1 MERSLVKQTVRSES
15 DQSLG
20 LVKFLS
26 WSSLALILLVN
37 LFLSIFLSNYA
48 RQDVLAKQK
57 KFATLLAENLN
68 HQIYQRFTLPTVIG
82 FGKVDLSQPAQYD
95 RLEKT
100 ILSTIHSFHVK
111 EVRIYGFNKKI
122 SYSTDKELV
131 GQPGYTSQSVED
143 ALEHG
148 TSDFQVVSRI
158 GFFSGLIDPH
168 LKVDSVILRTIYP
181 LRTERSLVPGN
192 PEGLITGALELT
204 QDITEDYQKVV
215 DFQRT
220 IVGTSLAS
228 ALLLFVMLRMIISRA
243 GRINAE
249 RIQEREQ
256 LERELQQQ
264 EKLAGMG
271 RMVAGIAHE
280 IRNPL
285 GIIRSTAELL
295 LKRNKDSDG
304 VNAKLLSAIFD
315 ESKRLSKTVGDFLD
329 YARPKSPRQEAVD
342 IATVLDQALTFLES
356 KCEEQGVAVTRE
368 YAPGLLVRGDKD
380 LLYRALYNVL
390 SNALES
396 LADDKEK
403 LRSPAIVVTAAQV
416 GDDIVLTVADTG
428 PGFSPENKGRLL
440 DPFFTTKDAGTGLG
454 LAIVRTIV
462 ESHNAVLS
470 LDDAPDGGA
479 VVSMTFPSGA

>member
-1 MERSLVKQTVRSES
+1 MKPNDRL
-15 DQSLG
+15 DGAQSLG

-26 WSSLALILLVN
+26 WSSLALILVVN
-37 LFLSIFLSNYA
+37 LFVSVFLSNYS

-57 KFATLLAENLN
+57 EFALLLAENLN

-82 FGKVDLSQPAQYD
+82 FGRVELSQPAQYD

-100 ILSTIHSFHVK
+100 VLSTIHSFHVS
-111 EVRIYGFNKKI
+111 EVRIYDFDKRV
-122 SYSTDKELV
+122 SFSTDKELV
-131 GQPGYTSQSVED
+131 GQTGFAGEAIIEAMEQ
-143 ALEHG
+143 G
-148 TSDFQVVSRI
+148 TSSFQLVSRT
-158 GFFSGLIDPH
+158 GFLGGIFDLQLRPDT
-168 LKVDSVILRTIYP
+168 VILRTIYP

-192 PEGLITGALELT
+192 PQGFIMGVLELS
-204 QDITEDYQKVV
+204 QDITSDYQKVV
-215 DFQRT
+215 VFQRI
-220 IVGTSLAS
+220 IVGTTLGSS
-228 ALLLFVMLRMIISRA
+228 VLLFVILRLIISRA
-243 GRINAE
+243 GRINAQ

-329 YARPKSPRQEAVD
+329 YARPKAPRQENVD
-342 IATVLDQALTFLES
+342 LSLILDQALTFLES
-356 KCEEQGVAVTRE
+356 KCEEQGVAVTRD
-368 YAPGLLVRGDKD
+368 YTPGLTVCGDKD
-380 LLYRALYNVL
+380 LLYRAVYNVL

-396 LADDKEK
+396 LAEDKEPK
-403 LRSPAIVVTAAQV
+403 RKPAIAVTAQATETAVTLVVT
-416 GDDIVLTVADTG
+416 DSG
-428 PGFSPENKGRLL
+428 PGFCPENKERLL

-454 LAIVRTIV
+454 LAIVRNIV
-462 ESHNAVLS
+462 ESHNAS
-470 LDDAPDGGA
+470 LALEDAPDGGA
-479 VVSMTFPSGA
+479 RVTMTFPPA

>member
-1 MERSLVKQTVRSES
+1 VKQTARSDG

-48 RQDVLAKQK
+48 RQDVLAKQQ
-57 KFATLLAENLN
+57 KFALLLAENLN

-82 FGKVDLSQPAQYD
+82 FGRVDLSQPAQYD

-100 ILSTIHSFHVK
+100 VQSTIHSFHVN
-111 EVRIYGFNKKI
+111 EVRIYGFDKKV
-122 SYSTDKELV
+122 SFCTDKDLV
-131 GQPGYTSQSVED
+131 GQAGYAGQAISEAMDQ
-143 ALEHG
+143 G
-148 TSDFQVVSRI
+148 TSSFQLVSRV
-158 GFFSGLIDPH
+158 GFLSGIIDFH
-168 LKVDSVILRTIYP
+168 LKSDSVILRTIYP

-192 PEGLITGALELT
+192 PQGIIMGVLEFS

-215 DFQRT
+215 DFQRI
-220 IVGTSLAS
+220 IVVTSLSS

-243 GRINAE
+243 GRINAQ

-329 YARPKSPRQEAVD
+329 YARPKAPRQDPVD
-342 IATVLDQALTFLES
+342 LAMVLDQALTFLDS
-356 KCEEQGVAVTRE
+356 KCEEQGVAVTLD
-368 YAPGLLVRGDKD
+368 YAPGLVVRGDKD
-380 LLYRALYNVL
+380 LLYRAVYNVL

-396 LADDKEK
+396 LAEDKEK
-403 LRSPAIVVTAAQV
+403 ARAPAIVVTARASEEN
-416 GDDIVLTVADTG
+416 VLLSVADSG
-428 PGFSPENKGRLL
+428 PGFCPENKDRLL

-454 LAIVRTIV
+454 LAIVRNIV
-462 ESHNAVLS
+462 ESHKATLS

-479 VVSMTFPSGA
+479 LVTMTFPPAA

>member
-1 MERSLVKQTVRSES
+1 VAKPITRSDG

-37 LFLSIFLSNYA
+37 LFLCVFLSNYA

-57 KFATLLAENLN
+57 DFALLLAENLN

-82 FGKVDLSQPAQYD
+82 FGRVELSQPAQYD

-100 ILSTIHSFHVK
+100 VLSTIHSFHVS
-111 EVRIYGFNKKI
+111 EVRIYDFDKRV
-122 SYSTDKELV
+122 SFSTDKELV
-131 GQPGYTSQSVED
+131 GQTGYAGEAIIE
-143 ALEHG
+143 ALEQG
-148 TSDFQVVSRI
+148 ASSFQLVSRT
-158 GFFSGLIDPH
+158 GFLGGIFDLR
-168 LKVDSVILRTIYP
+168 LKPDTVILRTIYP

-192 PEGLITGALELT
+192 PQGFIMGVLELS
-204 QDITEDYQKVV
+204 QDITGDYQKVLV
-215 DFQRT
+215 FQRI
-220 IVGTSLAS
+220 IVGTTLAS
-228 ALLLFVMLRMIISRA
+228 SVLLFVMLRLIISRA
-243 GRINAE
+243 GRINAQ

-329 YARPKSPRQEAVD
+329 YARPKSPRQENVD
-342 IATVLDQALTFLES
+342 LALILDQALTFLES
-356 KCEEQGVAVTRE
+356 KCEEQGVAVTRD
-368 YAPGLLVRGDKD
+368 YAPGLAVRGDKD
-380 LLYRALYNVL
+380 LLYRAVYNIL

-396 LADDKEK
+396 LAEDKVRARE
-403 LRSPAIVVTAAQV
+403 PAIAVTATVSEEAV
-416 GDDIVLTVADTG
+416 VLAVTDSG
-428 PGFSPENKGRLL
+428 PGFCPENKARLL

-454 LAIVRTIV
+454 LAIVRNIV
-462 ESHNAVLS
+462 ESHNATLS
-470 LDDAPDGGA
+470 LDDVPDGGA
-479 VVSMTFPSGA
+479 RVTMTFPSA

>member
-1 MERSLVKQTVRSES
+1 MKKSARSEG
-15 DQSLG
+15 DQYLG

-48 RQDVLAKQK
+48 RQDVLSKQK
-57 KFATLLAENLN
+57 EFALLLAENLN

-82 FGKVDLSQPAQYD
+82 FGRVELSQPAQYD

-100 ILSTIHSFHVK
+100 VLSTIHSFHVS
-111 EVRIYGFNKKI
+111 EVRIYDFDKRV
-122 SYSTDKELV
+122 SFSTDKELV
-131 GQPGYTSQSVED
+131 GQTGYAGT
-143 ALEHG
+143 AILESLEQG
-148 TSDFQVVSRI
+148 TSSFQLVSRAGMLGGI
-158 GFFSGLIDPH
+158 LDFNP
-168 LKVDSVILRTIYP
+168 KPDSVILRTIYP

-192 PEGLITGALELT
+192 PQGFIMGVLEFS
-204 QDITEDYQKVV
+204 QDITTDYQKVV
-215 DFQRT
+215 DFQR
-220 IVGTSLAS
+220 IIIGTSLAS
-228 ALLLFVMLRMIISRA
+228 SILLFIMLRIIISRA
-243 GRINAE
+243 GRINAQ

-295 LKRNKDSDG
+295 LKRNKETDG

-329 YARPKSPRQEAVD
+329 YARPKAPKQAVVD
-342 IATVLDQALTFLES
+342 LAVTLDQALTFLEA
-356 KCEEQGVAVTRE
+356 KCEEQGVAVSRD
-368 YAPGLLVRGDKD
+368 YAPGLAVRGDKD
-380 LLYRALYNVL
+380 LLYRAVYNVL
-390 SNALES
+390 SNALDS
-396 LADDKEK
+396 LAEDKEK
-403 LRSPAIVVTAAQV
+403 ARPAAIAVAATADATAVTLAIT
-416 GDDIVLTVADTG
+416 DSG
-428 PGFSPENKGRLL
+428 PGFCPENKDRLL

-454 LAIVRTIV
+454 LAIVRNIV
-462 ESHNAVLS
+462 ESHNAALT
-470 LDDAPDGGA
+470 LDNAPDAGA
-479 VVSMTFPSGA
+479 RVTMTFPPA

>member
-1 MERSLVKQTVRSES
+1 VKKSARTDG
-15 DQSLG
+15 DQYLG

-26 WSSLALILLVN
+26 WSSLALILVVN

-48 RQDVLAKQK
+48 RQDVLSKQK
-57 KFATLLAENLN
+57 EFALLLAENLN

-82 FGKVDLSQPAQYD
+82 FGRVELSQAAQYD

-100 ILSTIHSFHVK
+100 VLSTIHSFHVS
-111 EVRIYGFNKKI
+111 EVRIYDFDKRV
-122 SYSTDKELV
+122 SFATDKELV
-131 GQPGYTSQSVED
+131 GQSGYAGEAILE
-143 ALEHG
+143 ALEQG
-148 TSDFQVVSRI
+148 TSNFQLVSR
-158 GFFSGLIDPH
+158 SGVLGGILDFNP
-168 LKVDSVILRTIYP
+168 KPDTVILRTIYP

-192 PEGLITGALELT
+192 PQGFIMGVLEFS
-204 QDITEDYQKVV
+204 QDITDDYQKVV
-215 DFQRT
+215 DFQRIIIAT
-220 IVGTSLAS
+220 TLVSS
-228 ALLLFVMLRMIISRA
+228 LLLFTMLRIIISRA
-243 GRINAE
+243 GRINSQ
-249 RIQEREQ
+249 RIQDRER

-295 LKRNKDSDG
+295 LKRSKEKESDG

-329 YARPKSPRQEAVD
+329 YARPKAPKQEDVDLAVM
-342 IATVLDQALTFLES
+342 LDQALTFLEA
-356 KCEEQGVAVTRE
+356 KCEEQGIAVTRD
-368 YAPGLLVRGDKD
+368 YAPGLIVRGDKD
-380 LLYRALYNVL
+380 LLYRAIYNIL

-396 LADDKEK
+396 LADDKEQK
-403 LRSPAIVVTAAQV
+403 RALALRIAATSSKEAVTLSV
-416 GDDIVLTVADTG
+416 TDSG
-428 PGFSPENKGRLL
+428 PGFSPENKDRLL

-454 LAIVRTIV
+454 LAIVRNIV

-470 LDDAPDGGA
+470 LENAPDAGA
-479 VVSMTFPSGA
+479 CVTMTFPPA

>member
-1 MERSLVKQTVRSES
+1 VKETARSDS

-48 RQDVLAKQK
+48 RQDVLAKQR
-57 KFATLLAENLN
+57 KFALLLAENLN

-82 FGKVDLSQPAQYD
+82 FGRVDLGQPAQYD

-100 ILSTIHSFHVK
+100 ILSTIHSFHVN
-111 EVRIYGFNKKI
+111 EVRIYGFDKKV
-122 SYSTDKELV
+122 SFSTDRELV
-131 GQPGYTSQSVED
+131 GQSGYAGEAIIEAMDQ
-143 ALEHG
+143 G
-148 TSDFQVVSRI
+148 TSSFQLVSRV
-158 GFFSGLIDPH
+158 GFLSGIFNLH
-168 LKVDSVILRTIYP
+168 LKSGSVILRTIYP

-192 PEGLITGALELT
+192 PEGVIMGVLELS

-215 DFQRT
+215 DFQRI
-220 IVGTSLAS
+220 IVVTSLGS

-243 GRINAE
+243 GRINDQ

-329 YARPKSPRQEAVD
+329 YARPKSPRQDPVD
-342 IATVLDQALTFLES
+342 LATVLDQALTFLEP
-356 KCEEQGVAVTRE
+356 KCEEQGVAVTRD
-368 YAPGLLVRGDKD
+368 YAPGLVVRGDKD
-380 LLYRALYNVL
+380 LLYRAVYNVL

-396 LADDKEK
+396 LAEDKEK
-403 LRSPAIVVTAAQV
+403 ARDPAIVISAAASAKAV
-416 GDDIVLTVADTG
+416 LLTVADSG
-428 PGFSPENKGRLL
+428 PGFSPENKDRLL

-454 LAIVRTIV
+454 LAIVRNIV
-462 ESHNAVLS
+462 ESHNAVLG
-470 LDDAPDGGA
+470 LDDAPGGGA
-479 VVSMTFPSGA
+479 LVTMTFPPAA

>member
-1 MERSLVKQTVRSES
+1 MKRTARSDG

-26 WSSLALILLVN
+26 WSSLALILLVH

-48 RQDVLAKQK
+48 RQDVLSKQK
-57 KFATLLAENLN
+57 EFAQLLAENLN

-82 FGKVDLSQPAQYD
+82 FGRVELSQPAQYD

-100 ILSTIHSFHVK
+100 VLSTIHSFHVS
-111 EVRIYGFNKKI
+111 EVRIYDFDKRV
-122 SYSTDKELV
+122 SFSTDKELV
-131 GQPGYTSQSVED
+131 GQTGYAGQAIIE
-143 ALEHG
+143 AMEQG
-148 TSDFQVVSRI
+148 TSSFQLVSRI
-158 GFFSGLIDPH
+158 GFLGGIFDVH
-168 LKVDSVILRTIYP
+168 LKADSVILRTIYP

-192 PEGLITGALELT
+192 PQGVIMGVLELS

-215 DFQRT
+215 DFQR
-220 IVGTSLAS
+220 IIIATSLLS
-228 ALLLFVMLRMIISRA
+228 SLLLFVMLRMIISRA
-243 GRINAE
+243 GRINAQ

-304 VNAKLLSAIFD
+304 INARLLSAIFD

-329 YARPKSPRQEAVD
+329 YARPKAPRQERFDLAL
-342 IATVLDQALTFLES
+342 VLDQALTFLEG
-356 KCEEQGVAVTRE
+356 KCEEQGVAVTRD
-368 YAPGLLVRGDKD
+368 YAPGLSVRGDKD
-380 LLYRALYNVL
+380 LLYRAVYNVL

-396 LADDKEK
+396 LADDKER
-403 LRSPAIVVTAAQV
+403 LRDPAIAITAKASDENV
-416 GDDIVLTVADTG
+416 ILAVIDSG
-428 PGFSPENKGRLL
+428 PGFSPETRDHLL

-454 LAIVRTIV
+454 LAIVRNIV
-462 ESHNAVLS
+462 ESHNATLT

-479 VVSMTFPSGA
+479 RVTMTFPPDA

>member
-1 MERSLVKQTVRSES
+1 VKKSARTDG
-15 DQSLG
+15 DQYLG

-26 WSSLALILLVN
+26 WSSLALILVVN

-48 RQDVLAKQK
+48 RQDVLSKQK
-57 KFATLLAENLN
+57 EFALLLAENLN

-82 FGKVDLSQPAQYD
+82 FGRVELSQAAQYD

-100 ILSTIHSFHVK
+100 VLSTIHSFHVS
-111 EVRIYGFNKKI
+111 EVRIYDFDKRV
-122 SYSTDKELV
+122 SFATDKELV
-131 GQPGYTSQSVED
+131 GQSGYAGEAILE
-143 ALEHG
+143 ALEQG
-148 TSDFQVVSRI
+148 TSNFQLVSR
-158 GFFSGLIDPH
+158 SGVLGGILDFNP
-168 LKVDSVILRTIYP
+168 KPDTVILRTIYP

-192 PEGLITGALELT
+192 PQGFIMGVLEFS
-204 QDITEDYQKVV
+204 QDITDDYQKVV
-215 DFQRT
+215 DLQRIIIAT
-220 IVGTSLAS
+220 TLVSS
-228 ALLLFVMLRMIISRA
+228 LLLFTMLRIIISRA
-243 GRINAE
+243 GRINSQ
-249 RIQEREQ
+249 RIQDRER

-295 LKRNKDSDG
+295 LKRSKEKEADG

-329 YARPKSPRQEAVD
+329 YARPKAPKQEDVDLAVM
-342 IATVLDQALTFLES
+342 LDQALTFLEA
-356 KCEEQGVAVTRE
+356 KCEEQGVAVTRD
-368 YAPGLLVRGDKD
+368 YAPGLIVRGDKD
-380 LLYRALYNVL
+380 LLYRAIYNIL

-396 LADDKEK
+396 LADDKEHTRAAA
-403 LRSPAIVVTAAQV
+403 LWITATMSEEAVTLSV
-416 GDDIVLTVADTG
+416 TDSG
-428 PGFSPENKGRLL
+428 PGFCPENKDRLL

-454 LAIVRTIV
+454 LAIVRNIV

-470 LDDAPDGGA
+470 LDNAPDAGA
-479 VVSMTFPSGA
+479 CVTMTFPPA

>member
-1 MERSLVKQTVRSES
+1 VTTKLRKDD

-20 LVKFLS
+20 FVKFLS

-57 KFATLLAENLN
+57 EFALLLAENLN

-82 FGKVDLSQPAQYD
+82 FGRVELSQPAQYD
-95 RLEKT
+95 RLDKT
-100 ILSTIHSFHVK
+100 VLSTIHSFHVS
-111 EVRIYGFNKKI
+111 EVRIYDHDKRV

-131 GQPGYTSQSVED
+131 GQSGYAGAAIIE
-143 ALEHG
+143 ALEQG
-148 TSDFQVVSRI
+148 ASSFQVVTRAGMFGGI
-158 GFFSGLIDPH
+158 FDFSPKPDT
-168 LKVDSVILRTIYP
+168 VTLRTIYP

-192 PEGLITGALELT
+192 PQGFIMGVLEFT
-204 QDITEDYQKVV
+204 QDITDDYQKVV
-215 DFQRT
+215 DFQRII
-220 IVGTSLAS
+220 IVTSLVS
-228 ALLLFVMLRMIISRA
+228 SLILFVMLRVIISRA
-243 GRINAE
+243 GRINAQRIADRE
-249 RIQEREQ
+249 R

-295 LKRNKDSDG
+295 LKRAKDADPA
-304 VNAKLLSAIFD
+304 NARLLSAIFD

-329 YARPKSPRQEAVD
+329 YARPKTPRQDEVD
-342 IATVLDQALTFLES
+342 LALTCDQALTFLEA
-356 KCEEQGVAVTRE
+356 KCEELGVAVSRD
-368 YAPGLLVRGDKD
+368 YGPGLAVRGDKD
-380 LLYRALYNVL
+380 LLYRAVYNVL
-390 SNALES
+390 SNALDAMAE
-396 LADDKEK
+396 DKEK
-403 LRSPAIVVTAAQV
+403 ARAPALSVAASRD
-416 GDDIVLTVADTG
+416 GDALTLTFADTG
-428 PGFSPENKGRLL
+428 PGFCPDNKDRVL

-462 ESHNAVLS
+462 ESHNAS
-470 LDDAPDGGA
+470 LTLDNAPEGGA
-479 VVSMTFPSGA
+479 RVAMTFPAA

>member
-1 MERSLVKQTVRSES
+1 MKPTARSDG

-37 LFLSIFLSNYA
+37 LFLSIFLSNYS

-57 KFATLLAENLN
+57 EFALLLAENLN

-82 FGKVDLSQPAQYD
+82 FGRVELSQPAQYD

-100 ILSTIHSFHVK
+100 VLSTIHSFHVS
-111 EVRIYGFNKKI
+111 EVRIYDFDKRV
-122 SYSTDKELV
+122 SFSTDKEIV
-131 GQPGYTSQSVED
+131 GQTGFAGEAILE
-143 ALEHG
+143 ALDQG
-148 TSDFQVVSRI
+148 TSSFQLISRV
-158 GFFSGLIDPH
+158 GLFGGLFD
-168 LKVDSVILRTIYP
+168 LKLRPDSMILRTIYP

-192 PEGLITGALELT
+192 PQGFIMGVLELS

-215 DFQRT
+215 DFQRIIIAT
-220 IVGTSLAS
+220 TLTSS
-228 ALLLFVMLRMIISRA
+228 VLLFVILRLVISRA
-243 GRINAE
+243 GRINAQ

-295 LKRNKDSDG
+295 LKRNKDTDG
-304 VNAKLLSAIFD
+304 VNARLLSAIFD

-329 YARPKSPRQEAVD
+329 YARPKAPRQDLVD
-342 IATVLDQALTFLES
+342 LAQILDQALTFLDG
-356 KCEEQGVAVTRE
+356 KCEEQGVAVTRD
-368 YAPGLLVRGDKD
+368 YAQGLLVRGDKD
-380 LLYRALYNVL
+380 LLYRAVYNVL

-396 LADDKEK
+396 LADDKE
-403 LRSPAIVVTAAQV
+403 RARAPAIAVSARTADQAV
-416 GDDIVLTVADTG
+416 SLAVADSG
-428 PGFSPENKGRLL
+428 PGFCPENKARLL

-454 LAIVRTIV
+454 LAIVRNIV
-462 ESHNAVLS
+462 ESHNAALT

-479 VVSMTFPSGA
+479 RVTMTFPPA